1 LPSVDLRVNRRWRGV
16 AYVRWAVRVLS
27 STSKE
32 SSMKLLAALL
42 ATALTALVLI
52 AAGCGGSGEEGGEEA
67 AADPNAP
74 EVNEAGDI
82 PDDQVFVEYE
92 PASGNYVVKVP
103 EGWGQT
109 KNGDAVTFTDK
120 LNSIRMESVRAAA
133 APTVESAKSDE
144 VPQLESSVDGFE
156 LDDVTTVDRSAG
168 KAVVIKYLATG
179 EPDAVTGKSVT
190 NAVERYEFFQDGNEV
205 ILTLSGPK
213 GADNVDPW
221 MIVSDSLRWK

>member
-1 LPSVDLRVNRRWRGV
+1 
-16 AYVRWAVRVLS
+16 
-27 STSKE
+27 
-32 SSMKLLAALL
+32 MKLLAALL

-52 AAGCGGSGEEGGEEA
+52 AAGCGGSGGEEGEEA

-109 KNGDAVTFTDK
+109 KDGDAVTFTDK
-120 LNSIRMESVRAAA
+120 LNSIRMESVGAST
-133 APTVESAKSDE
+133 APTVESAKSKE

-168 KAVVIKYLATG
+168 RAVVIKYFAKG

-190 NAVERYEFFQDGNEV
+190 NAVERYEFFQDGREV